1 MFLSIYVDVPE
12 GKVEPQH
19 ANGLGQPQT
28 ITLAAPSKHTGP
40 LPGHV
45 IVGAPSPADLER
57 IYREDFPR
65 LVRVATAITRNEAAA
80 VEAVQEAFL
89 RLLRSRT
96 SYRGQGPLLAW
107 VWRTVVNEAKRAS
120 ERERQR
126 LPVTQEPSDNGSGT
140 HDAATRA
147 LIAALPERQRLAVF
161 LRYYADLDYR
171 AIGEVLG
178 IETGTVSATLAAAH
192 QTLRTAIEGVAR

>member
-1 MFLSIYVDVPE
+1 V
-12 GKVEPQH
+12 Q
-19 ANGLGQPQT
+19 
-28 ITLAAPSKHTGP
+28 AP
-40 LPGHV
+40 
-45 IVGAPSPADLER
+45 PSPADLER

-89 RLLRSRT
+89 RLLRSRRT
-96 SYRGQGPLLAW
+96 YRGQGPLRAW
-107 VWRTVVNEAKRAS
+107 VWRTVVNEAKRAG

-126 LPVTQEPSDNGSGT
+126 LPVTQQAPSENGKGSQ
-140 HDAATRA
+140 DEATRA